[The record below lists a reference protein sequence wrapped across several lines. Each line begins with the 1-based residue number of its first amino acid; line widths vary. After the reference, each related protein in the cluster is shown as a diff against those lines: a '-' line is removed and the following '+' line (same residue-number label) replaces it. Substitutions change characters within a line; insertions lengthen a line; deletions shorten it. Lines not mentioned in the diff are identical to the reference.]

1 MSDLVQVE
9 TKTQVVTPKVK
20 RALVATRDS
29 VHKYFPKV
37 PATINLFNPE
47 GTVTQ
52 ETTCLSCVGP
62 AGSFNQLDYQLAT
75 RPECETDTTLLQ
87 LIPYITLVKVDPATR
102 ELSVFQYK
110 RGTQSTEDRLVDKIS
125 IGLGGHVE
133 ECPGIVQHPGA
144 EDTERTISDIL
155 FDTCLR
161 ELEEE
166 ASLTLDSQQQMML
179 RQTLVQNVFPI
190 IYNDDDAVG
199 AVHLGISI
207 ILDMSTATAV
217 INPDEV
223 EVTESGFVTVKELIN
238 NKDIVLE
245 KWSQIVL
252 WKLCEINNS
261 ILLQGVEHVQ
271 AQYEQIKQQK
281 EEIDAAIAL
290 FESENSPI
298 NQASKFQENNT
309 LDHYSKSCFDS
320 LTVDFNYVTPVMEAV
335 SMPTEEIESKEDS
348 VE

>member
-1 MSDLVQVE
+1 MSEMIQVE
-9 TKTQVVTPKVK
+9 TKVTPKVK

-87 LIPYITLVKVDPATR
+87 LIPYITLVKVDQTTR

-309 LDHYSKSCFDS
+309 LDHNSKSCFDS
-320 LTVDFNYVTPVMEAV
+320 LTVDFNYTTRVMDV
-335 SMPTEEIESKEDS
+335 DPLPTEEIESKEDS

>member
-1 MSDLVQVE
+1 MIQVE
-9 TKTQVVTPKVK
+9 TKVTPKVK

-37 PATINLFNPE
+37 PSDLSLTEPGNP
-47 GTVTQ
+47 
-52 ETTCLSCVGP
+52 TCLSCVGP

-271 AQYEQIKQQK
+271 AQYGQIKKQK

-335 SMPTEEIESKEDS
+335 PMPTEEIESKEDS

>member
-1 MSDLVQVE
+1 MSEMIQVE
-9 TKTQVVTPKVK
+9 TKVTPKVK

-87 LIPYITLVKVDPATR
+87 LIPYITLVKVDQTTR

-133 ECPGIVQHPGA
+133 EIPGIVQHPGVG
-144 EDTERTISDIL
+144 EDTQRTISDIL

-190 IYNDDDAVG
+190 IYNDDDEVG
-199 AVHLGISI
+199 MVHLGISI

-271 AQYEQIKQQK
+271 AQYGQIKKQK
-281 EEIDAAIAL
+281 EEIDAAIVL

-298 NQASKFQENNT
+298 NQAIRFQENNT
-309 LDHYSKSCFDS
+309 LDHNSKSCFDS
-320 LTVDFNYVTPVMEAV
+320 LTVDFNYTTRVMDV
-335 SMPTEEIESKEDS
+335 DPLPTEEIESKEDS

>member
-1 MSDLVQVE
+1 MSEMIQVE
-9 TKTQVVTPKVK
+9 TKVTPKVK

-37 PATINLFNPE
+37 PSDLSLTEPGNP
-47 GTVTQ
+47 
-52 ETTCLSCVGP
+52 TCLSCVGP

-87 LIPYITLVKVDPATR
+87 LIPYITLVKVDQTTR

-190 IYNDDDAVG
+190 IYNDDDEVG
-199 AVHLGISI
+199 MVHLGISI

-271 AQYEQIKQQK
+271 AQYGQIKKQK